1 MKHRKNEPPKIPPDK
16 KLKYQFLHTA
26 VSKGIAVFF
35 CSTPFY
41 LFSPYRLIYGS
52 PLQND
57 APAVKWVHF
66 LFVIKRRFLL
76 CRGTFCNRRQTEV
89 VTQFLISDKP
99 CFADDQGGSA
109 ILSKW
114 QTFIGR
120 YP

>member
-1 MKHRKNEPPKIPPDK
+1 MKRRRIKPTGVLPGKS
-16 KLKYQFLHTA
+16 LTYQVLHTA
-26 VSKGIAVFF
+26 VLQGIAVFSY
-35 CSTPFY
+35 STQFF

-52 PLQND
+52 PLQNN
-57 APAVKWVHF
+57 ALAVKWVHF

-76 CRGTFCNRRQTEV
+76 WRDTFCNRRQTEV
-89 VTQFLISDKP
+89 VTQFLILDKP
-99 CFADDQGGSA
+99 CFADGQGGSS